1 MRDDEIGLLL
11 RSALPEVDARTP
23 ARDLWPQVVH
33 RIESRPSPHWLDIV
47 LAAAVITLLAL
58 VPQWFFILAYHL

>member
-11 RSALPEVDARTP
+11 RSALPEVDARAP

-33 RIESRPSPHWLDIV
+33 RIGARPSPHWLDLV
-47 LAAAVITLLAL
+47 LAAAVAALLAL
-58 VPQWFFILAYHL
+58 VPRWLFVLAYHL